1 MIDVHLMNGNEIV
14 LNSDLIEFVEA
25 TPDTVVSLTNGKKLM
40 VRESVQQVVESI
52 FQFRQ
57 RLGAR
62 VPEMPDHLSV
72 LENLPHDEEN

>member
-1 MIDVHLMNGNEIV
+1 MIDVHLMNGSQIV

-62 VPEMPDHLSV
+62 VPEMPDHLQT
-72 LENLPHDEEN
+72 LQNLPHDEEN

>member
-40 VRESVQQVVESI
+40 VRETVQQVVESI
-52 FQFRQ
+52 FQFRR

-62 VPEMPDHLSV
+62 VPEMLDRLPA
-72 LENLPHDEEN
+72 LENPTQDEGN